1 MLTSLEASIVKTGR
15 CLRSP
20 SNWAWLNAQPWYVLL
35 LGLIICWAFLLRLPI
50 LTEPWDDDRL
60 GGWSGPFY
68 GIAARNYLRYGYLA
82 TRMAPVLNTGP
93 ASPDQFAFYTHHPP
107 LVPLMVSLSFRIF
120 GEHEWSA
127 RLVPLLFSI
136 AGLVLLALIA
146 HRIVSPRIS
155 LLATWMMASFPMA
168 ALFGTLVDVQGPI
181 LLGFALAVVY
191 AYLRWSEA
199 HQARWVGVMG
209 GGFLL
214 GALTDWPIFY
224 LIPLLWVHYWW
235 KNPRRAWRSALWVG
249 LSGGLFLAALV
260 LYLSIVGG
268 DRWLIFKALQF
279 RSWRWMDDNDIP
291 YSLLDWLRMVGG
303 EVILGLFTPVGV
315 ALALGWA
322 VAAIKRYWAGG
333 CRRVDEV
340 IVMLLAFGSAH
351 IVLGF
356 EGAYVH
362 AIWSIYLAPGIA
374 LASAVALEDF
384 FVHVR
389 LSHWAKWLP
398 CALTLIVGIY
408 LAYAT
413 ASYYASWRLPLRP
426 DYDAALS
433 PKSFGH
439 LVQATTQDQDRILTS
454 FYQKAPALWYYADRH
469 MLASIISVHL
479 LQRALQSGEIDAG
492 THRTIVVPQ
501 PPGAKSYFILPTLH
515 AEQFPELFSYL
526 REHFAFVRRG
536 NYWIFGLQNPAW

>member
-1 MLTSLEASIVKTGR
+1 VLPSLEPPAVETGR

-20 SNWAWLNAQPWYVLL
+20 SNGAWLNDRRRYVLL
-35 LGLIICWAFLLRLPI
+35 LGLIVCWGLLLRLPI

-107 LVPLMVSLSFRIF
+107 LVPLLVSLSFRIF

-127 RLVPLLFSI
+127 RLVPLLFSLM
-136 AGLVLLALIA
+136 GLFLLAMIA
-146 HRIVSPRIS
+146 RRVASPRLS

-181 LLGFALAVVY
+181 LLAFALVVVY

-199 HQARWVGVMG
+199 PQARWVGVMG

-224 LIPLLWVHYWW
+224 LIPLLWVHNRW
-235 KNPRRAWRSALWVG
+235 KNPGRAWRSALWVG
-249 LSGGLFLAALV
+249 LSGGLFLAALA

-268 DRWLIFKALQF
+268 DRWLIFKALQL
-279 RSWRWMDDNDIP
+279 RSFRWMDDSGIP
-291 YSLLDWLRMVGG
+291 YSLLDWIRMVGG

-315 ALALGWA
+315 ALALGWV

-374 LASAVALEDF
+374 LASAVALEGF

-389 LSHWAKWLP
+389 LPHWAKWTP
-398 CALTLIVGIY
+398 YALTLIIGIY
-408 LAYAT
+408 LAHAT

-426 DYDAALS
+426 DYDVALS
-433 PKSFGH
+433 PESFGH
-439 LVQATTQDQDRILTS
+439 LVQATTQDHDRVLTS

-469 MLASIISVHL
+469 MLASIISVDL

-526 REHFAFVRRG
+526 RAHFAFVRRG

>member
-1 MLTSLEASIVKTGR
+1 MLPSLEPLAVKTGR
-15 CLRSP
+15 SIRSL
-20 SNWAWLNAQPWYVLL
+20 SNGAWSNDRRRYVLL
-35 LGLIICWAFLLRLPI
+35 LGLIVCWGLLLRLPI

-107 LVPLMVSLSFRIF
+107 LVPLMVSLSFRLF

-127 RLVPLLFSI
+127 RLVPLLFSL

-146 HRIVSPRIS
+146 HRIASPRLS
-155 LLATWMMASFPMA
+155 LVAMWIMASVPMA

-181 LLGFALAVVY
+181 LLGLALVVVY

-199 HQARWVGVMG
+199 PQARWVAVMG

-214 GALTDWPIFY
+214 GALTDWPSFY
-224 LIPLLWVHYWW
+224 LIPLLWGHDRW
-235 KNPRRAWRSALWVG
+235 KNPGRAWRSTLWVG
-249 LSGGLFLAALV
+249 LSGALVLAALV

-268 DRWLIFKALQF
+268 DRWLLLKAWQF
-279 RSWRWMDDNDIP
+279 RSVRWMDDSGTP
-291 YSLLDWLRMVGG
+291 YSLSAWVRTVGG
-303 EVILGLFTPVGV
+303 EVFLGLFTPVGV

-322 VAAIKRYWAGG
+322 VDAVKHYRAGG
-333 CRRVDEV
+333 CRRVDAV
-340 IVMLLAFGSAH
+340 IVLLLAFGSAH

-374 LASAVALEDF
+374 LAAAAALEGF
-384 FVHVR
+384 FARVR
-389 LSHWAKWLP
+389 LPPWAKWVP
-398 CALTLIVGIY
+398 YALTLSIGIY
-408 LAYAT
+408 LAQAT
-413 ASYYASWRLPLRP
+413 ASYYASWRWPLRP
-426 DYDAALS
+426 DYEVALS
-433 PKSFGH
+433 PKSFGR
-439 LVQATTQDQDRILTS
+439 LVQATTQAQDRVFTS

-469 MLASIISVHL
+469 MLASIISVDL
-479 LQRALQSGEIDAG
+479 LQRALQSGEIDVG
-492 THRTIVVPQ
+492 TQRTLVVPQ
-501 PPGAKSYFILPTLH
+501 PPGAASYFILPTRH
-515 AEQFPELFSYL
+515 AEQFPGLFSYL
-526 REHFAFVRRG
+526 RAHFACVRRG
-536 NYWIFGLQNPAW
+536 SYWIFDLQNRA